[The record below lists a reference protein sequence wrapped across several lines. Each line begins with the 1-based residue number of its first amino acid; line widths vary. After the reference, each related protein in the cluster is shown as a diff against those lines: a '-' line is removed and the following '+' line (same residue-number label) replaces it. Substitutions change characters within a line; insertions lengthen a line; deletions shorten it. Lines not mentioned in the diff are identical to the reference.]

1 MPLLEI
7 SVVPVGTGQPSFSS
21 SVTDAVRT
29 IERRGLN
36 YQITPTATVIEGD
49 LEELMEVAKEIHQN
63 ALGRAA
69 SRVITN
75 ITIDDRIDKDISLQ
89 QQVETVKQSLNDGA
103 VPELRMPMS

>member
-29 IERRGLN
+29 IEERGLN
-36 YQITPTATVIEGD
+36 YQVTPTATVIEGD
-49 LEELMEVAKEIHQN
+49 LDDLMEVAKEIHQN
-63 ALGRAA
+63 ALDKAA

-75 ITIDDRIDKDISLQ
+75 ITIDDRTDKNLSLKK
-89 QQVETVKQSLNDGA
+89 QVDAVKQSL
-103 VPELRMPMS
+103 R